1 MTNIYHPASERG
13 HVDFGW
19 LDSHHSFSFGNW
31 HDREK
36 VHFGALR
43 VLNDDVVKG
52 GNGFDAH
59 PHENV
64 EIISIP
70 LKGALAHKDSTGIEG
85 ILSTGDVQI
94 MSIPERS
101 EGYDRI
107 RARSDGYD
115 REGARNDAPTKV
127 RQGTTPP
134 EGLSGI
140 GHAWYN
146 ASHFDPVNFLQIW
159 IFPRQLNISP
169 RHDQKTFP
177 AQGRVDQWQTIV
189 SPLPADNALWINQS
203 ARLALTRLS
212 AGKTLRYDIIFPGNG
227 VYVFV
232 LSGNVEI
239 GDSQLQSRDGL
250 GITDAD
256 HFSVHA
262 TTNAEVLAIEVPMF
276 A

>member
-59 PHENV
+59 PHENM

-94 MSIPERS
+94 MSA
-101 EGYDRI
+101 G
-107 RARSDGYD
+107 
-115 REGARNDAPTKV
+115 
-127 RQGTTPP
+127 
-134 EGLSGI
+134 SGI
-140 GHAWYN
+140 SHSEYN

-169 RHDQKTFP
+169 RHDQKAFP
-177 AQGRVDQWQTIV
+177 PEGRANQWQVVV
-189 SPLPADNALWINQS
+189 SPLPADNGLWINQS
-203 ARLALTRLS
+203 ARMALTRLS
-212 AGKTLRYDIIFPGNG
+212 TGKTLRYDIIFPGNG

-232 LSGNVEI
+232 LSGSAEI
-239 GDSQLQSRDGL
+239 GNSQLESRDGL
-250 GITDAD
+250 GITDTD
-256 HFSVHA
+256 HFSVRA
-262 TTNAEVLAIEVPMF
+262 VSDAEILAIEVPMF